1 MQFVMPRRVFVAAMQ
16 SSSNVSS
23 TAQLVAHRLA
33 KSTLGS
39 STTLPQTSA
48 PENRFANMS

>member
-16 SSSNVSS
+16 SSVGVFS
-23 TAQLVAHRLA
+23 TAQLAAHRLA
-33 KSTLGS
+33 KSILGF
-39 STTLPQTSA
+39 STTLPQISA